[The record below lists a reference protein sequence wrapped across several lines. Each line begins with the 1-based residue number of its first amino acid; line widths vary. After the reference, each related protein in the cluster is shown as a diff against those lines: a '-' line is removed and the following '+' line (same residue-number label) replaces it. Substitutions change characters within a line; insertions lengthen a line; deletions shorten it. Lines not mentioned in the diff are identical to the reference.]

1 LVKAA
6 HIVGLRPF
14 TQTNPGINPDDF
26 TIVEYLVY
34 RVGSGTDAF
43 PVLVVD
49 HAHGEWLPM
58 VRKIFPPFHFV
69 DAKLD
74 WWRDLIISMVFAW
87 TKPRQLDLR
96 KLHLMDLATFGNK

>member
-1 LVKAA
+1 
-6 HIVGLRPF
+6 
-14 TQTNPGINPDDF
+14 
-26 TIVEYLVY
+26 
-34 RVGSGTDAF
+34 
-43 PVLVVD
+43 
-49 HAHGEWLPM
+49 M

-74 WWRDLIISMVFAW
+74 WWPDLIISMVFAW